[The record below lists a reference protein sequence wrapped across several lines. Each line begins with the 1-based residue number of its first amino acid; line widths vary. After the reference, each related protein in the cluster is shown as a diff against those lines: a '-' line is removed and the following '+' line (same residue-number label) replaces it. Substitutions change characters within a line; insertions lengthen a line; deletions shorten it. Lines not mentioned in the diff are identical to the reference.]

1 MIKKALF
8 SISWFFLPSL
18 IFMLAGLFVIPNQED
33 IIRDSLNV
41 IICNGVFLAI
51 VVIAPF
57 KSLKKVIALS
67 LLLLLCLTWWF
78 KLSFYEIYQTKLS
91 ASALFVIFET
101 NAQESLEFLKVYL
114 NSFIIV
120 LALVYLA
127 YYVFTVK
134 LIYSGRIIL
143 GLNGISKKRKY
154 TLKILSFFFL
164 LVGLAAIPWKFS
176 DYNLF
181 YKANASYKEYQI
193 TRNLFKEELA
203 QPLSSALNEVKS
215 LSNAPKLGVVIIG
228 ESTSRTHMGLYG
240 YWRNTNPRLTSLKDE
255 LLVGKDVITPHV
267 HTILALENIL
277 TFTSLD
283 NKKPQQNASV
293 IQLANEAGYETYWI
307 SNQRPVGINETTSTL
322 IGSAAAHKKYLST
335 NDYNRQSYD
344 GVLLPELKKVLSDT
358 STKPKLIFL
367 HLIGTHLGYDK
378 RYPAAFDKFK
388 DRPKTKFPKAKAY
401 QLINQYDNAVLYND
415 FIVDQI
421 IEDVKAQK
429 ENSFVVYFSD
439 HGDEVYETLDM
450 AGHNEYYG
458 SGAMFEIPFIVW
470 TSQKYKANSSWWS
483 QKETIGNRPYLL
495 DDFIY
500 SFADLM
506 KVEFKGNQPAKS
518 IFSSSF
524 VAKKRIIKNGEVYQ
538 KK

>member
-1 MIKKALF
+1 MIKKTIF

-41 IICNGVFLAI
+41 IISNGVFLAI
-51 VVIAPF
+51 VVLAPF
-57 KSLKKVIALS
+57 KSLKKVVALS
-67 LLLLLCLTWWF
+67 LLLLLCLVWWF
-78 KLSFYEIYQTKLS
+78 KLSFYEIYQAKLS

-134 LIYSGRIIL
+134 LIHSGRIIL
-143 GLNGISKKRKY
+143 GLNEVSKKWKY
-154 TLKILSFFFL
+154 TLKIASFFVL
-164 LVGLAAIPWKFS
+164 LVGLAAIPWRFS

-181 YKANASYKEYQI
+181 YKANASYKEYKI
-193 TRNLFKEELA
+193 TRSLFKEELA
-203 QPLSSALNEVKS
+203 QPQSSALKEVKS
-215 LSNAPKLGVVIIG
+215 LPNAPKLGVVIVG
-228 ESTSRTHMGLYG
+228 ESTTRTHMGLYG
-240 YWRNTNPRLTSLKDE
+240 YWRKTNPFLTSLKDE

-277 TFTSLD
+277 TFTSL
-283 NKKPQQNASV
+283 NNRKPQQNASV
-293 IQLANEAGYETYWI
+293 VQLANEAGYETYWI
-307 SNQRPVGINETTSTL
+307 SNQRPVGINETTATL
-322 IGSAAAHKKYLST
+322 IGSAAAHKKYIST
-335 NDYNRQSYD
+335 NDYNRKSYD
-344 GVLLPELKKVLSDT
+344 GDLLPELKKVLNVT
-358 STKPKLIFL
+358 SKKPKLVFL
-367 HLIGTHLGYDK
+367 HLIGTHIGYDK

-401 QLINQYDNAVLYND
+401 QLINHYDNAVLYND
-415 FIVDQI
+415 FVVNQI
-421 IEDVKAQK
+421 IEDVKAK
-429 ENSFVVYFSD
+429 EENSFVVYFSD

-458 SGAMFEIPFIVW
+458 SKPMFEIPFVVW
-470 TSQKYKANSSWWS
+470 ASQKYKENSSWWS
-483 QKETIGNRPYLL
+483 QKETIENRPYLL

-500 SFADLM
+500 SFADLARI
-506 KVEFKGNQPAKS
+506 EFKENRPAKS

-524 VAKKRIIKNGEVYQ
+524 VPKKRIIKNGEVYQ
-538 KK
+538 KE